1 MPEPVLTTGRPGT
14 WHRRLAA
21 AALLLAAAG
30 GLAGVA
36 ADPSRARAFWTAI
49 KTAVVRVPVATP
61 ALSKP
66 ALPTDHPYRD
76 GLVVLEGHMRE
87 AMGIATSPVVPQ
99 VEPIRLELLGTTEY
113 DSDNLTKIRP
123 LFQGRVEKVYTTV
136 GKIVSKGDK
145 LIDLYS
151 TELAEAKGAYEI
163 KRVQWLFDKRL
174 VDIREPLAKS
184 HSIAQQVFLETCN
197 DEMKSRREY
206 AVSRDKLLV
215 FGLNEAE
222 VGRIEDEDPS
232 QKARMTI
239 RSPSGGIVIAR
250 DVVVGNL
257 YDEDD
262 TLLTIAP
269 LDHLWV
275 WGNVF
280 ESDLDLVRI
289 GQSWEI
295 QFPFMTE
302 KLQGRVEYISNRVD
316 PGTHAVRVRT
326 SIPNREGRLKSDMLV
341 RGMLAIPPTPGWL
354 VIPRTAL
361 IVADGRYYVFLRAA
375 AGADVFE
382 RRSVWLAQ
390 EKDDHVVV
398 ERGIRAGDEVV
409 SVGGLLLNQLYEDR
423 KMVRTGAPRDLG
435 PGGDDR

>member
-1 MPEPVLTTGRPGT
+1 V
-14 WHRRLAA
+14 
-21 AALLLAAAG
+21 LLLAAAG
-30 GLAGVA
+30 GFAGALAY
-36 ADPSRARAFWTAI
+36 PSRAHEFWQ
-49 KTAVVRVPVATP
+49 AVTTTVARVKVATP
-61 ALSKP
+61 TVHPKP
-66 ALPTDHPYRD
+66 ALPADQPPWD
-76 GLVVLEGHMRE
+76 GLVTLGGRMKA
-87 AMGIATSPVVPQ
+87 AMGIATSRVLPQ

-123 LFQGRVEKVYTTV
+123 LFQGRVDKVYTTV
-136 GKIVSKGDK
+136 GRTVSRGDT

-163 KRVQWLFDKRL
+163 KRIQWLHDKTL
-174 VDIREPLAKS
+174 LDIRAPLAKS
-184 HSIAQQVFLETCN
+184 NTISQQQLLETRN
-197 DEMKSRREY
+197 DEMKSHREY
-206 AVSRDKLLV
+206 EVARDKLLV
-215 FGLNEAE
+215 FGLSEAE
-222 VGRIEDEDPS
+222 VDKVESEPAS

-239 RSPSGGIVIAR
+239 RSPSHGIVIAR

-289 GQSWEI
+289 EQPWEI
-295 QFPFMTE
+295 QFPFLAQ
-302 KLQGRVEYISNRVD
+302 KLHGKVEYISNRVD

-326 SIPNREGRLKSDMLV
+326 SIPNSEGRLKSDMLV
-341 RGMLAIPPTPGWL
+341 RGALEIPPTPGWS
-354 VIPRTAL
+354 VILRTAL
-361 IVADGRYYVFLRAA
+361 IVADGKYYTFVKV
-375 AGADVFE
+375 AGSTDVFE
-382 RRSVWLAQ
+382 RRLLLLAQ

-398 ERGIRAGDEVV
+398 EQGIRVGDEVV

-423 KMVRTGAPRDLG
+423 RMVQIGVSRNDRPRADE
-435 PGGDDR
+435 R